1 MGLSTIVH
9 ATQISAPPV
18 YTVIVMIFLFVSQL
32 SLSAF
37 AGGGPA
43 NVLVMVNGEDAE
55 AAEVA
60 EHYEFERSLPPN
72 HRCEVFGIDPSAD
85 EIPFVDYELHVL
97 SALNDCLSILPQPD
111 EIDILLLVRGLP
123 YRVAIPGGFTAS
135 LEAMLQVS
143 NATRHTGELVAGSDQ
158 DQSSGTYYATVRNP
172 LWIGA
177 GSESDFELSN
187 PSMAHYTTASRI
199 VNQEEQTRSFSRGTA
214 GRYWGIQ
221 WENNLFLV
229 SRLDGFDYAD
239 AFDLIDRGVSAD
251 GHPPAAPITCMA
263 AADSARG
270 ARDPEC
276 HFTISM
282 LDAAGI
288 DAVWID
294 AHDPTL
300 SGVELAGLMTG
311 TTSLQDGIDGN
322 TWVDGAFAANLTSY
336 GATPNNFRCSD
347 EAECPGTESQTSIAR
362 FVRGGATFAHGTA
375 NEPLNNSFPGAGMY
389 LLSTMGYGA
398 IESAFF
404 TSKYLYWQSIYLGD
418 PLSSPWA
425 ERPEVSIDG
434 TVWADT
440 PVSIDASH
448 TEGIR
453 ELRLYADGVRVDIDL
468 ALADTIG
475 ASEGDTVQLLAVAI
489 AENPVL
495 SRTGWPE
502 PGQHP
507 RPDIQGWAMAD
518 ITVGPDQPIDPGS
531 DTGDAEPTPRKAK
544 ATGCSTA
551 PATLPFWAISVL
563 VVIGRLRIRR
573 DPSESSSGGRSISF

>member
-1 MGLSTIVH
+1 MRTQPKLS
-9 ATQISAPPV
+9 AAV
-18 YTVIVMIFLFVSQL
+18 YTVNTMMFMLASQL
-32 SLSAF
+32 SLNAF

-43 NVLVMVNGEDAE
+43 NVLLMVNGEDAE
-55 AAEVA
+55 AEAVA
-60 EHYEFERSLPPN
+60 EHYEVERSLPPD
-72 HRCEVFGIDPSAD
+72 HRCEVFGLDPSIN
-85 EIPFVDYELHVL
+85 EIPYADYELHVL

-158 DQSSGTYYATVRNP
+158 DQSTGTYFATVRNP
-172 LWIGA
+172 LWLGA
-177 GSESDFELSN
+177 GSEGDFELSN
-187 PSMAHYTTASRI
+187 PYMAHYTTASKI
-199 VNQEEQTRSFSRGTA
+199 VNQDEQPRSFSRGTA
-214 GRYWGIQ
+214 DRYWGID
-221 WENNLFLV
+221 WDNNLFLV

-239 AFDLIDRGVSAD
+239 AIDLIDRGVAAD
-251 GHPPAAPITCMA
+251 EHPPTAPITCMA

-276 HFTISM
+276 HFAISM

-288 DAVWID
+288 NAVWIEPHD
-294 AHDPTL
+294 AAL
-300 SGVELAGLMTG
+300 SGIELAGLMTG

-347 EAECPGTESQTSIAR
+347 ETGCPGTESQTSIAR

-404 TSKYLYWQSIYLGD
+404 TAKYLYWQSIYLGD

-425 ERPEVSIDG
+425 ERPQVSIDE
-434 TVWADT
+434 TVWVDT
-440 PVSIDASH
+440 PISIETSH
-448 TEGIR
+448 PEGIQ
-453 ELRLYADGVRVDIDL
+453 EVRLYADGVRIDPDL
-468 ALADTIG
+468 SLADTIG
-475 ASEGDTVQLLAVAI
+475 ASEGDTVQLLAVAV
-489 AENPVL
+489 AENPIL

-502 PGQHP
+502 PEQHP
-507 RPDIQGWAMAD
+507 RPDIQGWASSL
-518 ITVGPDQPIDPGS
+518 ITVGPDRPLDPDP
-531 DTGDAEPTPRKAK
+531 DTGSVESTPRKPK
-544 ATGCSTA
+544 ATGCSLNHA
-551 PATLPFWAISVL
+551 HPTLPFWAIAML
-563 VVIGRLRIRR
+563 IVVGRLRTSPGPQGSPSR
-573 DPSESSSGGRSISF
+573 DDAISF

>member
-1 MGLSTIVH
+1 M
-9 ATQISAPPV
+9 
-18 YTVIVMIFLFVSQL
+18 MFLLISQL
-32 SLSAF
+32 SLNAY

-43 NVLVMVNGEDAE
+43 NVLLMVNGEDSE

-60 EHYEFERSLPPN
+60 EHYEFERSLPPD
-72 HRCEVFGIDPSAD
+72 HRCEVFGLDPSAN
-85 EIPFVDYELHVL
+85 EIPYADYELNVL
-97 SALNDCLSILPQPD
+97 DALNDCLSILPQPD
-111 EIDILLLVRGLP
+111 EIDVLLLVRGLP

-158 DQSSGTYYATVRNP
+158 DQSGGTYYATVRNP

-177 GSESDFELSN
+177 GSEDDFELSN
-187 PSMAHYTTASRI
+187 PYMAHYTTASKI
-199 VNQEEQTRSFSRGTA
+199 VNQDQQPRSFSRGTA
-214 GRYWGIQ
+214 GRYWGID
-221 WENNLFLV
+221 WDNNLFLV

-239 AFDLIDRGVSAD
+239 AIDLIDRGVAAD

-276 HFTISM
+276 HFAISM

-288 DAVWID
+288 NAEWIET
-294 AHDPTL
+294 HDPSL
-300 SGVELAGLMTG
+300 SGLELAGLMTG

-322 TWVDGAFAANLTSY
+322 TWVPGAFAANLTSY

-347 EAECPGTESQTSIAR
+347 ETGCPGTESQTSIAR
-362 FVRGGATFAHGTA
+362 FVRGGATFTHGAT

-404 TSKYLYWQSIYLGD
+404 TSKYLYWQSIYVGD

-425 ERPEVSIDG
+425 ERPVVTIDG

-440 PVSIDASH
+440 PVSIEASH

-453 ELRLYADGVRVDIDL
+453 ELRLYVDGVRVDPDL
-468 ALADTIG
+468 ALSETIG
-475 ASEGDTVQLLAVAI
+475 AAEGDTVELLAVAI
-489 AENPVL
+489 AENPTL
-495 SRTGWPE
+495 SRPGWPE
-502 PGQHP
+502 SEQHP
-507 RPDIQGWAMAD
+507 RPDIQGWSSS
-518 ITVGPDQPIDPGS
+518 IVTVGPDRPADSDP
-531 DTGDAEPTPRKAK
+531 DTGSAEPAPSKPKAK
-544 ATGCSTA
+544 GCSTA

-563 VVIGRLRIRR
+563 IVVGRLRTRPDPQEGPSR
-573 DPSESSSGGRSISF
+573 DSAISS